1 MGLELEPAG
10 RVEVIAGPDAEEH
23 IVGVAL
29 SGIDV
34 MEVVRHDEREPRL
47 GRQSQEL
54 LVQPSLLGQTMV
66 LELEIEV
73 PGAEDVAV
81 LAGQPPGRV
90 PVLDLERP
98 GDLAVEAGGQADQPL
113 AVSGEMLA
121 IDPRLVVVP
130 IDVGVTDEPAQVLV
144 AGPVLGEEDEVE
156 GLGVGLA
163 LLVAH
168 RPPGDI
174 RLDAED
180 RLDAPGDRG
189 LVERHSAVEGAVIRE
204 GDRVHPVRRGCID
217 DLADPAE
224 TVKEAE
230 FGMDVEVRE
239 VVGSQVRHG
248 RSMVPAQ
255 RPYEV
260 PGCPRH
266 GSVATL
272 HSTRDPLFRVRQREP
287 CAVQALRVLRR
298 GASATVPGARDTQD
312 GHDPVHGCH
321 GLDLAG

>member
-1 MGLELEPAG
+1 
-10 RVEVIAGPDAEEH
+10 
-23 IVGVAL
+23 
-29 SGIDV
+29 
-34 MEVVRHDEREPRL
+34 
-47 GRQSQEL
+47 
-54 LVQPSLLGQTMV
+54 MV
-66 LELEIEV
+66 LELQEEAV
-73 PGAEDVAV
+73 LAEDVGVGARD
-81 LAGQPPGRV
+81 LPGQL
-90 PVLDLERP
+90 PVLDLERLR
-98 GDLAVEAGGQADQPL
+98 DLAAQAGGQADEPL
-113 AVSGEMLA
+113 AVLREMLA
-121 IDPRLVVVP
+121 VDARLVVVAV
-130 IDVGVTDEPAQVLV
+130 DVRVRDEPAEVPV
-144 AGPVLGEEDEVE
+144 ARHVGREEQQVE
-156 GLGVGLA
+156 GLAVGLA

-168 RPPGDI
+168 RPPGDV

-272 HSTRDPLFRVRQREP
+272 HSTRDPLFRMRQREP
-287 CAVQALRVLRR
+287 RAVQALRVLRR
-298 GASATVPGARDTQD
+298 
-312 GHDPVHGCH
+312 
-321 GLDLAG
+321 